1 MFENYPDLMNV
12 EQICLAL
19 DVGRNTAYRLL
30 NRGEL
35 KSIRI
40 GKIHKIPKVWLIE
53 FITSP
58 KDKSKTDFTTHGKSS
73 SMSTRN
79 KLA

>member
-1 MFENYPDLMNV
+1 MNV
-12 EQICLAL
+12 KQICLAL

-30 NRGEL
+30 NCGEL

-53 FITSP
+53 FVTSP
-58 KDKSKTDFTTHGKSS
+58 KDKPKTDFSAHGKSS
-73 SMSTRN
+73 SMSGGN